1 MDKKILFENFQK
13 NWMRLISPFE
23 IEDIEK
29 WIDEDNMPVE
39 VINEA
44 LKETVIYNAKNTRYL
59 NRVLNNWKANG
70 IDTVEKVEIARIAF
84 NTKKQNQKIPQ
95 KSNVPDWSNVNNPD
109 YVEETLSPEEQE
121 KAKQEML
128 ERLNKLK
135 KKEE

>member
-1 MDKKILFENFQK
+1 
-13 NWMRLISPFE
+13 MRLISPFE

-70 IDTVEKVEIARIAF
+70 IDTVEKVEISRLEF
-84 NTKKQNQKIPQ
+84 ENKKQGKPQNTTASNIPA
-95 KSNVPDWSNVNNPD
+95 WSNPNYQQPD
-109 YVEETLSPEEQE
+109 YDSFKVDPKEVQDEQG
-121 KAKQEML
+121 AF
-128 ERLNKLK
+128 
-135 KKEE
+135 

>member
-1 MDKKILFENFQK
+1 MDKKTLFENFQK

-70 IDTVEKVEIARIAF
+70 IDTVEKVEISRLEF
-84 NTKKQNQKIPQ
+84 ENKKQGKPQNTTASNIPA
-95 KSNVPDWSNVNNPD
+95 WSNLNYQQPD
-109 YVEETLSPEEQE
+109 YDSFKVDP
-121 KAKQEML
+121 
-128 ERLNKLK
+128 
-135 KKEE
+135 KEVQDEPGAF

>member
-1 MDKKILFENFQK
+1 MDKKTLFENFQK

-70 IDTVEKVEIARIAF
+70 IDTVEKVEISRLEF
-84 NTKKQNQKIPQ
+84 ENKKQGKPQNTTVSNIPA
-95 KSNVPDWSNVNNPD
+95 WSNPNYQQPD
-109 YVEETLSPEEQE
+109 YDSFKVDP
-121 KAKQEML
+121 
-128 ERLNKLK
+128 
-135 KKEE
+135 KEVQDEPGAF

>member
-1 MDKKILFENFQK
+1 MDKKTLFENFQK

-70 IDTVEKVEIARIAF
+70 IDTVEKVEISRLEF
-84 NTKKQNQKIPQ
+84 ENKKQGKYQKQTGSNIP
-95 KSNVPDWSNVNNPD
+95 SWSNPD
-109 YVEETLSPEEQE
+109 YKDPDFLDFALGNNYE
-121 KAKQEML
+121 
-128 ERLNKLK
+128 
-135 KKEE
+135 

>member
-1 MDKKILFENFQK
+1 MDKKTLFENFQK

-70 IDTVEKVEIARIAF
+70 IDTVEKVEISRLEF
-84 NTKKQNQKIPQ
+84 ENKKQGKPQNTTASNIPA
-95 KSNVPDWSNVNNPD
+95 WSNPNYQQPD
-109 YVEETLSPEEQE
+109 YDTFKVDPNEVQDEPG
-121 KAKQEML
+121 AF
-128 ERLNKLK
+128 
-135 KKEE
+135 

>member
-1 MDKKILFENFQK
+1 MDKKTLFENFQK

-70 IDTVEKVEIARIAF
+70 IDTVEKVEISRLEF
-84 NTKKQNQKIPQ
+84 ENKKQGKPQNTTGSNIPA
-95 KSNVPDWSNVNNPD
+95 WSNPNYQQPD
-109 YVEETLSPEEQE
+109 YDSFKVDPNEVQDEPG
-121 KAKQEML
+121 AF
-128 ERLNKLK
+128 
-135 KKEE
+135 